1 MYIIILPKF
10 KKTLTNLDKP
20 ASCVICWYNQMKTQL
35 AGLWGGGQR
44 RRKSAFWPSTQF
56 LNIIIDHVAQP
67 KGEYCIYENIEFRN
81 IRLLYYNRQY
91 KKSLS
96 SMTGPPKTKRGGKR
110 RGKSE
115 FDSVISFL
123 TNNRTCGATER

>member
-1 MYIIILPKF
+1 MMKNELISSLQILF
-10 KKTLTNLDKP
+10 YLLH
-20 ASCVICWYNQMKTQL
+20 CGI
-35 AGLWGGGQR
+35 
-44 RRKSAFWPSTQF
+44 
-56 LNIIIDHVAQP
+56 
-67 KGEYCIYENIEFRN
+67 EYCIYENIEFRN

-96 SMTGPPKTKRGGKR
+96 SMTGPPKTKMGGKR

-123 TNNRTCGATER
+123 T

>member
-1 MYIIILPKF
+1 MALF
-10 KKTLTNLDKP
+10 VSVFVRWTLTVV
-20 ASCVICWYNQMKTQL
+20 CVPLIICL
-35 AGLWGGGQR
+35 SI
-44 RRKSAFWPSTQF
+44 RKSKHCTYF
-56 LNIIIDHVAQP
+56 LNFKCFINQSIIIIDHVAQP

-123 TNNRTCGATER
+123 T